1 MRLNGAY
8 FFILQGA
15 KSMFDLIILI
25 FTRMDF
31 FKTFAMKIRRRFDR
45 ASVNVNWMIKV
56 KTMNISQ
63 LFCEPEWALS

>member
-31 FKTFAMKIRRRFDR
+31 FKTFAM
-45 ASVNVNWMIKV
+45 
-56 KTMNISQ
+56 
-63 LFCEPEWALS
+63 